1 MELTITDQAGPG
13 DATKRTV
20 NMIVADRKSGSIRS
34 SGQVVTP
41 GGGGRFAVSLNVD
54 AMPVIV
60 KDSLMRLDMSLEYV
74 PKPGSE
80 NASSGEGRG
89 SLNERLSLLVDIR
102 QADDHLPGLGPDVGS
117 EDLRGTDGD
126 DPEVATLLRRRDA
139 DGFERVVGLGVSG
152 LIELPRQALAFF
164 DVLERRRDAARG
176 GVLPDVLIPLP
187 HPP

>member
-1 MELTITDQAGPG
+1 MVRRMFALALATALMAGTGYAQQTPPAAAAKQEKPVPKPPVPEGLPLNIKVELTITDQAGPG
-13 DATKRTV
+13 EATKRTV

-34 SGQVVTP
+34 SGQVMTP

-89 SLNERLSLLVDIR
+89 SLNERLSLLVASGRPIIIS
-102 QADDHLPGLGPDVGS
+102 QAS
-117 EDLRGTDGD
+117 
-126 DPEVATLLRRRDA
+126 DPTSDRKISVELTATILK
-139 DGFERVVGLGVSG
+139 
-152 LIELPRQALAFF
+152 
-164 DVLERRRDAARG
+164 
-176 GVLPDVLIPLP
+176 
-187 HPP
+187 

>member
-1 MELTITDQAGPG
+1 MVRRTLAIALGAALMAGTGYAQQAPAAAAAKQEKPAPKPPAPEGLPHNIKVELTITDQAGPG

-20 NMIVADRKSGSIRS
+20 SMIVADRKSGSVRS
-34 SGQVVTP
+34 SGQVMTP

-89 SLNERLSLLVDIR
+89 SLNERLSLLV
-102 QADDHLPGLGPDVGS
+102 
-117 EDLRGTDGD
+117 
-126 DPEVATLLRRRDA
+126 
-139 DGFERVVGLGVSG
+139 VSG
-152 LIELPRQALAFF
+152 RPIIVSQASDPTSDRKISVELTATILK
-164 DVLERRRDAARG
+164 
-176 GVLPDVLIPLP
+176 
-187 HPP
+187 